1 MCVFDATIPFVLSL
15 SMAAIA
21 STSWRGLP
29 AWQVTGSDLA
39 FLVTARGGH
48 LVCLREA
55 TGSDINPLWEP
66 DWPTSGDVA
75 SAEAAGT
82 WGSGP
87 EAALLCG
94 IAGSNLCLDRFGGA
108 GAAYAG
114 AAARP
119 LHGEVG
125 VTEFSQ
131 CGAAAGGAADLVV
144 AADLPAAALRVT
156 RAFTLRGRSLL
167 LSTTAERLGGGGDAQ
182 YVEWCEHTTLGGQ
195 FLDGVEITAAV
206 DAVMAMPADGADAA
220 PAATDAPALAAAL
233 AFPSADAP
241 PASAIASCRL
251 ADGAW
256 RAANA
261 RLGFALSARF
271 SAADFP
277 FLCLWTEHQSRTH
290 APWAGRQRARG
301 MEMTTKPF
309 PEGEPPPS
317 RARELLGKPAAMFLP
332 PTGAVTKT
340 IEFTWARL

>member
-1 MCVFDATIPFVLSL
+1 
-15 SMAAIA
+15 MASITA
-21 STSWRGLP
+21 TSWRELP
-29 AWQVTGSDLA
+29 AWQIDGAELTCI
-39 FLVTARGGH
+39 VTARGGH

-55 TGSDINPLWEP
+55 PGPGPSLNALWAP
-66 DWPTSGDVA
+66 SWPTSCDVA

-125 VTEFSQ
+125 VTEFAR
-131 CGAAAGGAADLVV
+131 CAAAASAAADLVV
-144 AADLPAAALRVT
+144 SADLPAAGLRVT
-156 RAFTLRGRSLL
+156 RSFTLRGRTLV
-167 LSTTAERLGGGGDAQ
+167 LSTSAQRLGGGSGGGESQ
-182 YVEWCEHTTLGGQ
+182 YVEWCEHTTLGGA
-195 FLDGVEITAAV
+195 FLDGVEITASV
-206 DAVMAMPADGADAA
+206 DAVMAMPADGADVA
-220 PAATDAPALAAAL
+220 PAATDAAALAAAL
-233 AFPSADAP
+233 AFPAADAP

-251 ADGAW
+251 TDGSW
-256 RAANA
+256 CAANA

-277 FLCLWTEHQSRTH
+277 WLCLWTEHRSRTH
-290 APWAGRQRARG
+290 APWAGVQRARG
-301 MEMTTKPF
+301 MEMSTKPF

-332 PTGAVTKT
+332 PAGAVTKT